1 MRLTILGSGTSNGV
15 PQIGCYCTTC
25 RSIDPRDKRLRCS
38 SLIEH
43 EGTTILIDC
52 GPDFRQ
58 QMLALPQ
65 FPKIDAIFLTHEHYD
80 HVGGI
85 DDIRPGIL
93 FGDVEI
99 YAEDLVAEHLMD
111 RIPYCFTPP
120 ERRYPGVP
128 AITLEHMEPHHA
140 VHVGSLTVIPLRVMH
155 GKLPIVGFRIGGLAY
170 ITDMKTMPDEEWAY
184 LQGVDTLIVNALHY
198 RFHPAHQTVTEAIAF
213 AQRVG
218 AKQTYFIH
226 MSHFVLPHAEAEQM
240 LPPNIHYAYDGMT
253 IEIPTNV
260 GDSKKCD

>member
-1 MRLTILGSGTSNGV
+1 MKLTILGSGTSNGV
-15 PQIGCYCTTC
+15 PQIGCNCTTC
-25 RSIDPRDKRLRCS
+25 RSTDPRDKRLRCL
-38 SLIEH
+38 SLLEH

-99 YAEDLVAEHLMD
+99 YAEDFVAAHLME

-128 AITLEHMEPHHA
+128 AITLEHMEPHQPITI
-140 VHVGSLTVIPLRVMH
+140 GSLTVMPLRVMH

-170 ITDMKTMPDEEWAY
+170 ITDMKTIPDEEWQY

-198 RFHPAHQTVTEAIAF
+198 RPHPAHQTVTEAIVF
-213 AQRVG
+213 AQQVG
-218 AKQTYFIH
+218 ARQTYFVH
-226 MSHFVLPHAEAEQM
+226 MSHFVLPHTEAEQM
-240 LPPNIHYAYDGMT
+240 LPPGIHYAYDGLT
-253 IEIPTNV
+253 LEIPA
-260 GDSKKCD
+260 